1 MDFFYFIIRL
11 NYGYFLIKK
20 NVPQFMTNGRQSSVI
35 NLQSYQ
41 LYQLYFDLNLMY
53 VTDFF
58 MNQLYLLDDVFFN
71 LLIFQCFDLILYIVY
86 INFNFQTK
94 LFSFYFSF

>member
-1 MDFFYFIIRL
+1 M
-11 NYGYFLIKK
+11 KK

-35 NLQSYQ
+35 NSQSYQ

-58 MNQLYLLDDVFFN
+58 MNQLYLLDDVFFI

>member
-1 MDFFYFIIRL
+1 M
-11 NYGYFLIKK
+11 KK

-41 LYQLYFDLNLMY
+41 LYQLYFNLNLMY

-58 MNQLYLLDDVFFN
+58 MNQLYLLV
-71 LLIFQCFDLILYIVY
+71 IFQCFDLILSIVC
-86 INFNFQTK
+86 INFIIKTI
-94 LFSFYFSF
+94 LFSFNFSF

>member
-1 MDFFYFIIRL
+1 
-11 NYGYFLIKK
+11 
-20 NVPQFMTNGRQSSVI
+20 MTNGRQSSVI

-58 MNQLYLLDDVFFN
+58 MNQL
-71 LLIFQCFDLILYIVY
+71 
-86 INFNFQTK
+86 
-94 LFSFYFSF
+94 

>member
-1 MDFFYFIIRL
+1 MDFFYLIIQL
-11 NYGYFLIKK
+11 NYGYFLMKK

-41 LYQLYFDLNLMY
+41 LYQLYFNLNLMY

-58 MNQLYLLDDVFFN
+58 MNQLYLLV
-71 LLIFQCFDLILYIVY
+71 IFQCFDLILSIVC
-86 INFNFQTK
+86 INFIIKTI
-94 LFSFYFSF
+94 LFSFNFSF